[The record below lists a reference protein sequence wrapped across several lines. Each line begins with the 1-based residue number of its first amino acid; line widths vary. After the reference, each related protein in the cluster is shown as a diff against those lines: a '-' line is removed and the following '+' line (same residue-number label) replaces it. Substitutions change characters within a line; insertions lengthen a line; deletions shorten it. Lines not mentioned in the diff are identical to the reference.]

1 MKKIIKTCMSLIL
14 VGVISTLTA
23 TDVSAQDILNE
34 DKNSVYKKELT
45 LNKIVKQYTP
55 LREADVMWS
64 RKIWREID
72 LREKMNHPFYYPEND
87 GEANTTG
94 DRKSLIDVI
103 YSAINEGSITAYGNA
118 IMDDEFREPMTQE
131 EIKVIGG
138 AEEKYIEVTDWDAVA
153 AGADPEEVTVQRLS
167 KKQFDRNTVKKW
179 RLKEEWFFDKQYSSM
194 QVRILGLAPLQEDR
208 DEVTAND
215 GIYGAIINNCSNSI
229 DYYLYADNNSQGVF
243 SPKRAAY
250 EFYSISTTIPQ
261 SSLVINEVMSN
272 NKTIVTDETGD
283 YDDWI
288 ELYNTT
294 NTPIST
300 NGLIFSDNLLN
311 LAKWDLPNAVVN
323 PNSYFIIWADEDGNT
338 GDNHANFKLSNLGE
352 QLILSN
358 SDSTVVDAEFIYAQL
373 DDIAYGRSPNG
384 TGNFSMLTPTF
395 KRNNT
400 PTSIDDFSDQ
410 QNILFFP
417 NPFSNFIKIEKE
429 KHWYITNTIG
439 QIIYTSN
446 KSSTINTSLW
456 KSGVYFLHFTNSIHK
471 SVKLLKVK

>member
-1 MKKIIKTCMSLIL
+1 MKKTIKTCMCLIL

-23 TDVSAQDILNE
+23 TDISAQDILNE

-94 DRKSLIDVI
+94 DRRSLIDVI

-208 DEVTAND
+208 DEVTERLT
-215 GIYGAIINNCSNSI
+215 GT
-229 DYYLYADNNSQGVF
+229 F
-243 SPKRAAY
+243 SPLFWVHFPEAREVLINAEIFNSVKNDAERRTYDDLFWKRM
-250 EFYSISTTIPQ
+250 FNSTITMEAN
-261 SSLVINEVMSN
+261 VANRRINEYMVGLDALLEAERIKAEIFN
-272 NKTIVTDETGD
+272 
-283 YDDWI
+283 I
-288 ELYNTT
+288 EH
-294 NTPIST
+294 
-300 NGLIFSDNLLN
+300 
-311 LAKWDLPNAVVN
+311 DLWE
-323 PNSYFIIWADEDGNT
+323 Y
-338 GDNHANFKLSNLGE
+338 
-352 QLILSN
+352 
-358 SDSTVVDAEFIYAQL
+358 
-373 DDIAYGRSPNG
+373 
-384 TGNFSMLTPTF
+384 
-395 KRNNT
+395 
-400 PTSIDDFSDQ
+400 
-410 QNILFFP
+410 
-417 NPFSNFIKIEKE
+417 
-429 KHWYITNTIG
+429 
-439 QIIYTSN
+439 
-446 KSSTINTSLW
+446 
-456 KSGVYFLHFTNSIHK
+456 
-471 SVKLLKVK
+471 